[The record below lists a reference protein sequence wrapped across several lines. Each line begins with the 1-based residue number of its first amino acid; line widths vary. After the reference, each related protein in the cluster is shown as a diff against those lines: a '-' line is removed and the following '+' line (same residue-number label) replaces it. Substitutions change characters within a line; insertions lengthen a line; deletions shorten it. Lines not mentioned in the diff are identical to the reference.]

1 MADMR
6 SPTLRRVL
14 ARAHGRL
21 IVVAVLLAS
30 LTVLF
35 SGASVIHDHASR
47 NLELIARTL
56 SYSVEPAIVF
66 GDIEAIHESIDS
78 VAHNGAIERI
88 EVVDADGRML
98 ANWSRGGSGIIGGIE
113 HAGSRLLWPE
123 PFRLSIERSGDKI
136 GEVRVSGSA
145 AGIEWFL
152 LQGLLI
158 AMCCLGIAL
167 VAARILARQLRSG
180 VIDPLNHVAE
190 VAHSVRTERA
200 FHRRVPAAGLA
211 EVDNFV
217 DDFNGLLA
225 ELESW
230 YDGLTEENQ
239 ELARQARHDALT
251 GLGNR
256 VLFEQHLDTAVET
269 ARQNASRFALL
280 YLDGNEFKQVNDCH
294 GHEAGDRV
302 LQGIAQRLRQSV
314 RNADQVFRLGG
325 DEFAIILGAPIDADE
340 VEAVVA
346 RIDEAMDEAI
356 DLGKG
361 GFVAISVSVG
371 FAIFPDHGEARAEL
385 VRKADEA
392 MYRDKIRRSG
402 NGFR

>member
-1 MADMR
+1 MAETR

-66 GDIEAIHESIDS
+66 GDVEAIHESIDS

-88 EVVDADGRML
+88 EVFDANGRIL
-98 ANWSRGGSGIIGGIE
+98 ASWSRQGSGVLGWVEQGGN
-113 HAGSRLLWPE
+113 RLLWPE
-123 PFRLSIERSGDKI
+123 PFSLSIERGGGKI

-239 ELARQARHDALT
+239 KLARQARHDALT

-269 ARQNASRFALL
+269 ARQTASRFALL

-346 RIDEAMDEAI
+346 RIDEAMAEAI

-402 NGFR
+402 NGFT

>member
-1 MADMR
+1 MAETR
-6 SPTLRRVL
+6 SPTLHRVL

-21 IVVAVLLAS
+21 IVIAVLLAG

-35 SGASVIHDHASR
+35 SGASVIRDHASR

-66 GDIEAIHESIDS
+66 GDREAIYESMDS
-78 VAHNGAIERI
+78 VAYNGTVERI
-88 EVVDADGRML
+88 EVLDADGRML
-98 ANWSRGGSGIIGGIE
+98 ASWSRESHGLMGQIEQLGS
-113 HAGSRLLWPE
+113 HLLWSE
-123 PFRLSIERSGDKI
+123 PFRLAIERGGDKI

-145 AGIEWFL
+145 AGIEKFL

-158 AMCCLGIAL
+158 ALCCLGIAL
-167 VAARILARQLRSG
+167 VAKRILARKLRSG
-180 VIDPLNHVAE
+180 VIDPLKHVAE

-217 DDFNGLLA
+217 DDFNCLLA

-239 ELARQARHDALT
+239 KLARQARHDALT

-256 VLFEQHLDTAVET
+256 VLFEHHLETAVNA

-302 LQGIAQRLRQSV
+302 LQAIAQRLRESV
-314 RNADQVFRLGG
+314 RHADQVFRLGG
-325 DEFAIILGAPIDADE
+325 DEFAIILGAPIAEGE

-346 RIDEAMDEAI
+346 RIDEAMQEAI

-371 FAIFPDHGEARAEL
+371 FAIYPDHGETRTEL
-385 VRKADEA
+385 VRNADEA
-392 MYRDKIRRSG
+392 MYRDKIRRSA
-402 NGFR
+402 NGFN